1 MGTISVYTLLYPLLY
16 YCNYMS
22 DSSHFSLRYIHR
34 HVFMILQGEVSVP
47 YHFCTVRMGLFVL
60 KSGMKTVCYST
71 IRVMRTSVLGVTQAT
86 LNVST

>member
-22 DSSHFSLRYIHR
+22 DSSHFSPRYIHR

-47 YHFCTVRMGLFVL
+47 YRPHLTCMPVRMGLFVCFNIWYEDRL
-60 KSGMKTVCYST
+60 
-71 IRVMRTSVLGVTQAT
+71 LFQH
-86 LNVST
+86 